1 VIHSSGG
8 HRTGQKASWWI
19 STCAWVQTG
28 PFDAGLQVSR
38 TPLLRPATLALSTE
52 HRCPLGDLLRAQ
64 GRPTESARKAGSPIH
79 PMFILERTPPTID
92 GAMVADRAAAKLDG
106 MCQNL
111 ARDLR
116 KSRHDTRWHT
126 MRWTLGMQTRPE
138 QDLVHVDVAETSDP
152 TLVQQQ

>member
-1 VIHSSGG
+1 MADFHMRLVS
-8 HRTGQKASWWI
+8 R
-19 STCAWVQTG
+19 VG

-38 TPLLRPATLALSTE
+38 TPLLRPATLAVSTE

-64 GRPTESARKAGSPIH
+64 GRPTESARKASSPIH

-92 GAMVADRAAAKLDG
+92 GAMVADRAATKLDG

-116 KSRHDTRWHT
+116 KSRHDTRRHA
-126 MRWTLGMQTRPE
+126 MRRTLGMQTRPE
-138 QDLVHVDVAETSDP
+138 QDLVHVDVAETGDP